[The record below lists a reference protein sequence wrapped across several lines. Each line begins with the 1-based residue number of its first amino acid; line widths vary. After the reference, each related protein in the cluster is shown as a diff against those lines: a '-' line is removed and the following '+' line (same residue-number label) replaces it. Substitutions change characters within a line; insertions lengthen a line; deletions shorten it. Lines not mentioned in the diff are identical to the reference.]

1 MGGVREIKKKETRKA
16 ILQAAIR
23 LFAENGVENTSM
35 ETLARAAGVGKSTI
49 YGYFRNKQEIFLE
62 FCEEEMDYAF
72 LRLAEQPPGAPVG
85 EQLLTLFTSQ
95 FHFVTENREFGRLM
109 IREMAF
115 PREPTCGPARDLNA
129 RYLEKIEEILRRGV
143 ASGEIRADHDAF
155 LTSVHFISLYI
166 VALSGWYT
174 GYVASESEV
183 EQSLRTLLNQ
193 ALDGLRV
200 SSEKQLQ
207 EDISV

>member
-1 MGGVREIKKKETRKA
+1 MSGLREIRKKQTRKA

-72 LRLAEQPPGAPVG
+72 SRLAAQAPGAPVR
-85 EQLLTLFTSQ
+85 EQLLTLFMSQ
-95 FHFVTENREFGRLM
+95 FRFVTENREFGRLM

-115 PREPTCGPARDLNA
+115 PQEPTCGQAREMNA
-129 RYLEKIEEILRRGV
+129 RYFEKIEEILRGGV
-143 ASGEIRADHDAF
+143 ASGEVRADHDPF
-155 LTSVHFISLYI
+155 LASVHFISLYI
-166 VALSGWYT
+166 IALSGWYT
-174 GYVASESEV
+174 GYVASETEV
-183 EQSLRTLLNQ
+183 EKSLRTLLSQ

-200 SSEKQLQ
+200 PSEKTLR
-207 EDISV
+207 EEKTA